1 MTPETIVQQADA
13 AGVRLVRFLYC
24 DNGATIRGKT
34 TAPSGLGGRLSDGI
48 GLTVAMMAMN
58 SLDQLQPVEGMGP
71 VGEIRLVPD
80 LESFTILP
88 YAPHSA
94 AMSCDMLMS
103 DRTPWGA
110 CPRSFL
116 KRMRERAAARGWQMQ
131 ASFEAEFSLA
141 RRNPDEGRGDD
152 QGAFVPFDETL
163 CFSSIAMTEAAPFA
177 TALVAALEAQGLT
190 VEQYY
195 PELGHGQHEI
205 SIRHSEVLRAADNH
219 IKLRETIRGVALEYG
234 LYASLAP
241 KPFPDQIGNGAH
253 IHFSLWDGDGRNL
266 FYERSAPDGLA
277 PIGRQFIAGVL
288 EHLPALVG
296 LTCPSFNSYKRLQP
310 QSWSSAY
317 TAWGHDNR
325 EAAVRVASPFWS
337 DVEGSTNL
345 ELKAA
350 DSSCNPYIAL
360 GGLLAAGLDGIE
372 RGLDPRESTEADP
385 ASLSEDERRA
395 RGIRRL
401 PASLDEALDNLAADA
416 VLMEALGDLLGRSYL
431 AVRRSEA
438 VAYAAMDDAAQ
449 FRGHFY
455 KY

>member
-1 MTPETIVQQADA
+1 MTPETIVQQAED

-24 DNGATIRGKT
+24 DNGGTIRGKT
-34 TAPSGLGGRLSDGI
+34 TAMSGLGARLHDGI

-58 SLDQLQPVEGMGP
+58 SLDQLQAVEGMGP

-80 LESFTILP
+80 PESFAVLP

-94 AMSCDMLMS
+94 AMSCDMVTA
-103 DRTPWGA
+103 DRSPWAA

-116 KRMRERAAARGWQMQ
+116 KRMRERAGERGWQLH

-141 RRNPDEGRGDD
+141 RRDDDGR
-152 QGAFVPFDETL
+152 FVPFDDTL
-163 CFSSIAMTEAAPFA
+163 CFSSIAMTQAAPFA
-177 TALVAALEAQGLT
+177 TALVAALERQGLT

-195 PELGHGQHEI
+195 PELGHGQHEL
-205 SIRHSEVLRAADNH
+205 SIRHAEALRAADNH
-219 IKLRETIRGVALEYG
+219 VKLRETIRGVALEYG

-241 KPFPDQIGNGAH
+241 KPFPDQAGNGAH
-253 IHFSLWDGDGRNL
+253 IHFSLWDAAGRNV
-266 FYERSAPDGLA
+266 FYDHAAPDGLSQV
-277 PIGRQFIAGVL
+277 GRQFMAGVL
-288 EHLPALVG
+288 AHLPALVA
-296 LTCPSFNSYKRLQP
+296 LTCPSANSYHRLQP
-310 QSWSSAY
+310 QSWSSAF

-350 DSSCNPYIAL
+350 DSSCNPYLAL

-372 RGLDPRESTEADP
+372 RALEPPPPTEADP
-385 ASLSEDERRA
+385 AALTPADRDA
-395 RGIRRL
+395 RGVSRL
-401 PASLDEALDNLAADA
+401 PSSLAEAADNLERDT
-416 VLMEALGDLLGRSYL
+416 VLREALGELLARSYL

-438 VAYAAMDDAAQ
+438 SAYGAMSDEDQ

>member
-1 MTPETIVQQADA
+1 MIVDTVVQQAHD

-24 DNGATIRGKT
+24 DNGGTIRGKA
-34 TAPSGLGGRLSDGI
+34 TALSGLGGRLVDGI

-71 VGEIRLVPD
+71 VGEIRLIPD
-80 LESFTILP
+80 PASFAVLP

-94 AMSCDMLMS
+94 ALSCDMITG
-103 DRTPWGA
+103 DRRPWEA

-116 KRMRERAAARGWQMQ
+116 KRMRERAAAQGWELS

-141 RRNPDEGRGDD
+141 HREEDGRY
-152 QGAFVPFDETL
+152 VPFDQTL
-163 CFSSIAMTEAAPFA
+163 CFSSIAMTQAAPFA
-177 TALVAALEAQGLT
+177 GALVAALESQDIA

-205 SIRHSEVLRAADNH
+205 SIRHAEALRAADNH
-219 IKLRETIRGVALEYG
+219 VKLRETIRGVAFEYG
-234 LYASLAP
+234 LFASLAA
-241 KPFPDQIGNGAH
+241 KPFPDQAGNGAH
-253 IHFSLWDGDGRNL
+253 IHFSLWDAAGHNV
-266 FYERSAPDGLA
+266 FYGQAAPDGLSA
-277 PIGRQFIAGVL
+277 VGRQFMAGVL
-288 EHLPALVG
+288 DHLPALVA
-296 LTCPSFNSYKRLQP
+296 LTCPSFNSYRRLQP

-317 TAWGHDNR
+317 AVWGHDNR

-360 GGLLAAGLDGIE
+360 GGLLAAGLDGVA
-372 RGLDPRESTEADP
+372 RQLDPGDPTEVDP
-385 ASLSEDERRA
+385 AGLPDAERAA

-401 PASLDEALDNLAADA
+401 PAALDAALDNLEADA
-416 VLMEALGDLLGRSYL
+416 TLMAALGDLLGRSYL

-438 VAYAAMDDAAQ
+438 KAYAEMDEQAQ